1 MAVFYLFSGW
11 DWPKAEA
18 ESRRAI
24 ELNPNY
30 ADARH
35 IHSYILSVMNR
46 EDEAVQEQKR
56 ASELDPFGRPQA
68 LGRAYLQARRYDAA
82 IDELR
87 VRAEIQP
94 QHVFIQFFLFE
105 AYWFKGMKKEAVH
118 SLQQLFVAEG
128 DKRSAAAVQRALE
141 RGIEPVPGALF
152 LKQDQDRARKQY
164 LSSIHFA
171 FDYAMLQRK
180 DDTIA
185 ALEQDYLEH
194 DPYLVFLQREP
205 VFDFLHSE
213 DRYRALVRKMAL
225 PPAY

>member
-1 MAVFYLFSGW
+1 M
-11 DWPKAEA
+11 
-18 ESRRAI
+18 
-24 ELNPNY
+24 
-30 ADARH
+30 
-35 IHSYILSVMNR
+35 
-46 EDEAVQEQKR
+46 
-56 ASELDPFGRPQA
+56 
-68 LGRAYLQARRYDAA
+68 
-82 IDELR
+82 
-87 VRAEIQP
+87 
-94 QHVFIQFFLFE
+94 
-105 AYWFKGMKKEAVH
+105 
-118 SLQQLFVAEG
+118 
-128 DKRSAAAVQRALE
+128 
-141 RGIEPVPGALF
+141 PGALF